1 MSIRNLIPL
10 FFLIM
15 IMASCRGNKDL
26 PPETAIETGRIFIRS
41 SLDGDFKTA
50 EKYIFPDTIN
60 TELFDSYKRYYQ
72 RLPEQQKINF
82 KKASYEINKLT
93 EQNDSTIIN
102 YSNSYMQ
109 KPMDILVVK
118 NNKSWLVDFKYGYV
132 HSDSSDTK

>member
-1 MSIRNLIPL
+1 MNIRYTVL
-10 FFLIM
+10 FFFLFTIG
-15 IMASCRGNKDL
+15 ACSDKKDTS
-26 PPETAIETGRIFIRS
+26 PDNAIEAGRVFIRS

-50 EKYIFPDTIN
+50 EKFILPDTIN
-60 TELFDSYKRYYQ
+60 IQLFDSYKRYYQ
-72 RLPEQQKINF
+72 RLPEQQKMNY

-118 NNKSWLVDFKYGYV
+118 NNNNWLVDFKYGYD
-132 HSDSSDTK
+132 HADSSNTK